1 MESAFDLKSTRLSA
15 LSVHLFTPDVAV
27 IRAHLTNKAQTYQMF
42 ANTPFILDVSALNVS
57 QSFDVLSALQVFQEH
72 GLHVIALRHQKQDA
86 SRWAKEAGLIFLSV
100 KQEPIVLTETTLPEI
115 KSENASQVNNDTLP
129 AMEDLSKVES
139 EMLVSDEASKENVLP
154 EIEKSDTSN
163 NDTPTETTLPENIE
177 STTPVDG
184 VAVVTELAARPTL
197 VITTPVRTGQQIY
210 AEKAD
215 LIVLCMVSEGAELI
229 ADGNIHVYAPMRGR
243 ALAGESGDKNAR
255 IFVQSMQ
262 AELVSIAGIYR
273 VFEQNLPPSLH
284 KHAVQIE
291 LHDEKLSIMAINAQ

>member
-27 IRAHLTNKAQTYQMF
+27 IRTHLTNKAQTYQMF

-100 KQEPIVLTETTLPEI
+100 KQEPIVLTETTLHEI

-177 STTPVDG
+177 STTPVDR

-215 LIVLCMVSEGAELI
+215 LIVLGMVSEGAELI